1 MYIPT
6 YFKIEDLDFIHE
18 IIEKNSFA
26 TLFTQHNGRPYATH
40 LPLILNKEQGALYGH
55 FARSNDQWKDIE
67 KQEVL
72 VTFQGPHGYISPS
85 WYETDQAVPT
95 WNYLAVHVYG
105 QVEILHNEQEVY
117 DSLQNMVNKYEVPE
131 SSYQISEIDK
141 SFIEGMSKGIVAFK
155 LTITEIEGKAKLSQ
169 NHSVERQELVIK
181 QLDFSKEN
189 DNLQIAKL
197 MKENLKGKH

>member
-1 MYIPT
+1 MYIPK

-18 IIEKNSFA
+18 IIEKNNFA
-26 TLFTQHNGRPYATH
+26 TLFTQHNGRPFATH
-40 LPLILNKEQGALYGH
+40 LPLILNKEQGVLYGH
-55 FARSNDQWKDIE
+55 FALPNDQWKDIE

-72 VTFQGPHGYISPS
+72 VTFHGPHSYISPS
-85 WYETDQAVPT
+85 WYETNRAVPT

-117 DSLQNMVNKYEVPE
+117 DSLQNMVNKYEVQE
-131 SSYQISEIDK
+131 SSYQINEIDK

-155 LTITEIEGKAKLSQ
+155 ITITEIEGKAKLSQ

-181 QLDFSKEN
+181 QLDLSKEN
-189 DNLQIAKL
+189 DHLHIAKL
-197 MKENLKGKH
+197 MKENLKGKL